1 MNLLGPRGP
10 GPLPPSGRRGPV
22 VAIAVTVASLAV
34 ATLAIAVLV
43 HGVRVANA
51 APVYLL
57 PVVLGGMFFGTWSA
71 VGTAIAS
78 FLLYDFFFVTP
89 YYTLTIAEP
98 DEWLALLTFLV
109 VAVAIGRLAGLQRS
123 REQEAQERAHEAQA
137 LFAISRALAETRTVG
152 EAAPLVMERLAR
164 AASMDRIW
172 FGLGP
177 SPAEERIVA
186 DTSPGEPLPVPAW
199 HVILQRAP
207 GDEPAR
213 WVRTHVGRAA
223 EPRPGGRGAGLA
235 ISVHRVRVE
244 VPGELL
250 GSVWALRPAA
260 LGDPGRPETRILS
273 AAADQLGQAV
283 VRDRVATEAT
293 TAEIAKRSEALK
305 TALLDSVSHDLRTP
319 LATIRAAAGSMLD
332 QAVTWSPAEQRE
344 AFASIDLEAERMSR
358 LVRNLLDLSR
368 IEGGA
373 LHPDLGPQDL
383 DDILQRALSRL
394 RPPADRRVLVELPD
408 DLPPLLVDD
417 ILLDQILTNLVEN
430 AVRYGGATIRIRAV
444 DRPADRTVDVV
455 VEDDGQGV
463 DDADL
468 SRIFE
473 KFYRARRAGRPSSRG
488 MGIGLTVV
496 AGLTREMGGTVS
508 AGRSALGGLSVTV
521 TLPTASLPA
530 KFADAAAG
538 GET

>member
-1 MNLLGPRGP
+1 MPTLRVRSPRP
-10 GPLPPSGRRGPV
+10 ESERRGPAV
-22 VAIAVTVASLAV
+22 SIAVTGASLIV

-57 PVVLGGMFFGTWSA
+57 PVVLSGMFFGTAPA
-71 VGTAIAS
+71 VGAALAS

-123 REQEAQERAHEAQA
+123 REQEAQERAREAQA
-137 LFAISRALAETRTVG
+137 LFSISRALGETRTVG
-152 EAAPLVMERLAR
+152 EAAPLVMERLAG

-186 DTSPGEPLPVPAW
+186 DTAPGEPLPVPAW

-213 WVRTHVGRAA
+213 WVRTHVGRGSDA
-223 EPRPGGRGAGLA
+223 RPGGRPAGQA
-235 ISVHRVRVE
+235 IGVHRVKVE

-283 VRDRVATEAT
+283 VRDRVATEST
-293 TAEIAKRSEALK
+293 NAEIAKRSEALK

-332 QAVTWSPAEQRE
+332 PAVTWSLAEQRD

-373 LHPDLGPQDL
+373 LRPELGPQDL
-383 DDILQRALSRL
+383 DDILGRALGRL
-394 RPPADRRVLVELPD
+394 QVPSGRNVVLELPD

-430 AVRYGGATIRIRAV
+430 AVRYGGPTIRVRAV
-444 DRPADRTVDVV
+444 DRPADRAVDVL
-455 VEDDGQGV
+455 VEDDGPGV
-463 DDADL
+463 EDPDL
-468 SRIFE
+468 DRIFE
-473 KFYRARRAGRPSSRG
+473 KFYRGRQGSRRSSRG

-496 AGLTREMGGTVS
+496 AGLTREMRGSVR
-508 AGRSALGGLSVTV
+508 AGRSELGGLAVTV
-521 TLPTASLPA
+521 TLPAASLPA
-530 KFADAAAG
+530 SVATAG
-538 GET
+538 GGS